1 MTGGDLV
8 ADVLVRHGVRFLFT
22 LCGGHISPVLRDAL
36 AVARSGRPAYV
47 NALIGRSDFRKG
59 SLSM

>member
-1 MTGGDLV
+1 VSEL
-8 ADVLVRHGVRFLFT
+8 
-22 LCGGHISPVLRDAL
+22 VLREAL